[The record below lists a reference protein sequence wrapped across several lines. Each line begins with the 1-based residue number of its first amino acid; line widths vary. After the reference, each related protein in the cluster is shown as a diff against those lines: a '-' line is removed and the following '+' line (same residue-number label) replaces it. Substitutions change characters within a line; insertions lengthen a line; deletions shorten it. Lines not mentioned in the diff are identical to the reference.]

1 MHVFHIRGLSGFM
14 VFLLA
19 VVSAV
24 LLLLLLPASFMMVLW
39 NALVFESFKGPEI
52 SLLQGFLLWG
62 TLMIA
67 LKIVF
72 KPEIKFEFQPV
83 NSKKKPLANVKTE
96 EKVETKATSVVV
108 EEPADQS

>member
-19 VVSAV
+19 IVSAV

-39 NALVFESFKGPEI
+39 NAFVFESFKGPEI

-62 TLMIA
+62 ALMVA
-67 LKIVF
+67 LKVIF

-83 NSKKKPLANVKTE
+83 NTKKKPLANVKTDE
-96 EKVETKATSVVV
+96 TAETKTPSVVV
-108 EEPADQS
+108 DEPAD